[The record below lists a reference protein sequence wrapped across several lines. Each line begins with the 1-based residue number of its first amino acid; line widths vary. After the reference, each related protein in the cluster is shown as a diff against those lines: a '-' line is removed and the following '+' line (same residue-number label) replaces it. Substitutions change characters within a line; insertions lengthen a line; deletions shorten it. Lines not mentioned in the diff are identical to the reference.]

1 MTRPRSFGVG
11 AKKEQQLGAMRG
23 IDRAAHAL
31 DAPISPDSGEMRL
44 LPIDEVR
51 VDPNNPRRLGITWK
65 LMQEPLDQIASPQL
79 RDEVEAILGLAQTF
93 RRVGQ
98 RSPIEVV
105 RDGPVKRIVFGE
117 RRYWAAR
124 VVGLSA
130 IKAIVLRSG
139 PENVPLVQLIEN
151 IQHRQM
157 PLYETVL
164 NLRMIIERET
174 ELGAPINDATDLM
187 ERTGLTRATAYRYWR
202 YINLPDDVEQL
213 LSSGTLSSH
222 DEIAAVLRHP
232 TPAAR
237 KLAVER
243 FLTGGSLAESVTELP
258 TRKALRQR
266 GRPRTTISFGSTKSV
281 RVARHLFSTL
291 DPDGDYDD
299 LDWED
304 IASLSDAWKALL
316 KKLEEQMRS
325 DG

>member
-1 MTRPRSFGVG
+1 MTRPRSFGTG

-51 VDPNNPRRLGITWK
+51 VDPNNPRRLRITWK
-65 LMQEPLDQIASPQL
+65 LMQEPLDQIESPQL

-124 VVGLSA
+124 VIGLPA

-222 DEIAAVLRHP
+222 DEIAAVLWHP

-243 FLTGGSLAESVTELP
+243 FLAGGSLAESVTELP

-266 GRPRTTISFGSTKSV
+266 GRPRTTISFGSTKSL

-299 LDWED
+299 FDWED

>member
-1 MTRPRSFGVG
+1 MTRPRSFG
-11 AKKEQQLGAMRG
+11 ANATKEQQLGTMRG

-44 LPIDEVR
+44 LPIDEIR
-51 VDPNNPRRLGITWK
+51 VDPNNPRRLNVTWE
-65 LMQEPLDQIASPQL
+65 LMQGSLDQVESPQL

-93 RRVGQ
+93 RKVGQ

-124 VVGLSA
+124 VAALPT
-130 IKAIVLRSG
+130 IKAIVLRSV

-164 NLRMIIERET
+164 NLRMIIEREA
-174 ELGAPINDATDLM
+174 ELGAPINDATDLI

-202 YINLPDDVEQL
+202 YIDLPDDVEKL

-222 DEIAAVLRHP
+222 DELTAVLRHP
-232 TPAAR
+232 TAAAR

-243 FLTGGSLAESVTELP
+243 YLAGGSLAERVTESP
-258 TRKALRQR
+258 SRTSPPRR

-281 RVARHLFSTL
+281 DVARHLFTTL
-291 DPDGDYDD
+291 DPEGDYDGF
-299 LDWED
+299 DWED
-304 IASLSDAWKALL
+304 IASISAAWKALL
-316 KKLEEQMRS
+316 KGLEERVKS